1 MTLPLAN
8 MKAALA
14 QAHQLT
20 AAQRHLE
27 ALELLRQLH
36 ATQPKDEAAAR
47 ALADTLATLR
57 QYGHAAEAFSGVAKR
72 SKQPADLARLAGWQ
86 DAAGDIDAAL
96 ATRGRIKL
104 PKPQMADV
112 HVLKAGAVLARARR
126 EEARAEIDAAL
137 AVNPANASLRLFI
150 AKNLLKEFG
159 AEAEADWL
167 RTRLASPKAERMPAE
182 DRARLNF
189 ALGLALEKLG
199 DHDNAFAVIDTA
211 NRLFAPASP
220 QGDMQAE
227 QVAAGIAQHFTKQ
240 RLAQLAPAGNPSNV
254 PVFVTGMPRSGTT
267 LVEQIIAAHP
277 QAGSVGELELLPHLK
292 QSIVSLKA
300 ADIARASS
308 AYLEAAQALSP
319 DTARIVDKSISTLL
333 HTGIALLLFPKAR
346 FVFVRRHPMDIF
358 WSAYREM
365 FGTGAMTFS
374 YSPQALARRIQV
386 AEQLAD
392 EWQSRF
398 PDRIISVNYEDLTRN
413 QEAQS
418 RRLISHVELE
428 WDDACL
434 NFQSA
439 GNVVRTASMAQV
451 REQVYTSSQ
460 GKWQAYARQLA
471 PVANALSHQ
480 IAAHEARLEETSQS

>member
-1 MTLPLAN
+1 M
-8 MKAALA
+8 
-14 QAHQLT
+14 
-20 AAQRHLE
+20 
-27 ALELLRQLH
+27 
-36 ATQPKDEAAAR
+36 
-47 ALADTLATLR
+47 
-57 QYGHAAEAFSGVAKR
+57 
-72 SKQPADLARLAGWQ
+72 
-86 DAAGDIDAAL
+86 
-96 ATRGRIKL
+96 
-104 PKPQMADV
+104 
-112 HVLKAGAVLARARR
+112 
-126 EEARAEIDAAL
+126 
-137 AVNPANASLRLFI
+137 
-150 AKNLLKEFG
+150 
-159 AEAEADWL
+159 
-167 RTRLASPKAERMPAE
+167 
-182 DRARLNF
+182 
-189 ALGLALEKLG
+189 
-199 DHDNAFAVIDTA
+199 
-211 NRLFAPASP
+211 
-220 QGDMQAE
+220 
-227 QVAAGIAQHFTKQ
+227 
-240 RLAQLAPAGNPSNV
+240 
-254 PVFVTGMPRSGTT
+254 
-267 LVEQIIAAHP
+267 
-277 QAGSVGELELLPHLK
+277 GELELLPHLK

-418 RRLISHVELE
+418 RRLISHVGLE

-439 GNVVRTASMAQV
+439 SNVVRTASMAQV

-471 PVANALSHQ
+471 PVANALQ
-480 IAAHEARLEETSQS
+480 REVAAHEARLEETSQL